1 MHMKRICKVQ
11 NNKKSLSVGMDRI
24 YKSVRLHK
32 SNMLWTN
39 FSNLQMVEHIDAVV
53 LCSKG
58 IYQVGRV
65 KPPGHVPFD
74 GNHSQA

>member
-1 MHMKRICKVQ
+1 MQSFFSQYSALWLYLFVLHLALPVQ
-11 NNKKSLSVGMDRI
+11 LVRQ
-24 YKSVRLHK
+24 YKSGA
-32 SNMLWTN
+32 
-39 FSNLQMVEHIDAVV
+39 DP